1 MAGRRPTDRDFR
13 LARLARERYHLA
25 DLTLEP
31 DLVTARTIA
40 ARLAAGRT
48 AGPPAAS
55 TGATAGT
62 TAGSATADRPVTPG
76 DLQAAGILVA
86 ILGRL
91 IDHYR
96 ELAETDPLRVAA
108 DELAAEVGPAG
119 LEATVAAFPLE
130 FPRSLDEPESADPD
144 VALAQLI
151 LLGVLADN
159 PAVAPFGEL
168 IDLEPLSQRAAAI
181 GTLQAALENSL
192 GEGPAFPGDA
202 RSLMELLREPAQAA
216 PDLLADQLRYIRR
229 AWADR
234 FGPLLDDLFERLLVA
249 LDVLAEEDHA
259 AKLAWR
265 VVTRMAGR
273 PARPRSTPSART
285 RPKPSSSAWTPSGCP
300 AWSWSPRA
308 PTSGS
313 TSCRGP
319 MAARSGPSMRSPTK
333 SWSRSRDGA

>member
-31 DLVTARTIA
+31 DVVTARTIA

-55 TGATAGT
+55 TGAAAGT
-62 TAGSATADRPVTPG
+62 TAGSASADRPVTPG

-96 ELAETDPLRVAA
+96 ELAETDPLRAAA
-108 DELAAEVGPAG
+108 DELAAEVGPNG

-130 FPRSLDEPESADPD
+130 FPRSLDEPEPADPD

-168 IDLEPLSQRAAAI
+168 IDLEPLSQRAAAV
-181 GTLQAALENSL
+181 GTLQAALETSL
-192 GEGPAFPGDA
+192 DEGPAFPGDA
-202 RSLMELLREPAQAA
+202 RTLMDLLREPARAA
-216 PDLLADQLRYIRR
+216 PDSLADQLRYIRQ

-265 VVTRMAGR
+265 GGHPAGGQAG
-273 PARPRSTPSART
+273 PAEVYTFDAEPAETEQFSLDTEWMPSLVLVAKSTYVWLDQLSRAYGREIRT
-285 RPKPSSSAWTPSGCP
+285 LDAVPDEELAVL
-300 AWSWSPRA
+300 
-308 PTSGS
+308 
-313 TSCRGP
+313 
-319 MAARSGPSMRSPTK
+319 
-333 SWSRSRDGA
+333 